1 MPTVSWNRPLSS
13 ARRVAASLVTG
24 FGIAAVVHL
33 AILLVFFTVNGAS
46 SANIVPI
53 SDYFLPATLT
63 LFVLASLAVVLG
75 ALRTWYFALLAGL
88 VAGILAAFAG
98 TAYGIV
104 SKGTAWNADVFAAV
118 LGTLVGTN
126 LIYIIATVLVAVLLG
141 PAIWA
146 VAARRSSSAQPIV
159 LVRQPSTRLA
169 EGQVTHVE
177 RIAIDPVLADEQ
189 WDAYVEVFEKRGFE
203 VVEVPAAETH
213 PDSVFVEDTIV
224 ILGSTAV
231 IASPGAESRR
241 GETDGVRATAK
252 SLGLKIREIELPG
265 TLDGGDVLQVGST
278 VYVGRSGRT
287 NAEGVRQLRG
297 IATDLGLTVVAVP
310 VSKTLHLKSA
320 VTALPDGTVVGFA
333 KAVDVTAFERFLALP
348 EAGAAVVVL
357 SADTVLMA
365 SSTPKSTKLI
375 EDLGYTV
382 VTVDVSEFEKLEGCV
397 TCLSV
402 RIPA

>member
-146 VAARRSSSAQPIV
+146 VAAWNWRGCARGRWNRRYRCHWACCAC
-159 LVRQPSTRLA
+159 R
-169 EGQVTHVE
+169 
-177 RIAIDPVLADEQ
+177 
-189 WDAYVEVFEKRGFE
+189 
-203 VVEVPAAETH
+203 
-213 PDSVFVEDTIV
+213 
-224 ILGSTAV
+224 
-231 IASPGAESRR
+231 
-241 GETDGVRATAK
+241 
-252 SLGLKIREIELPG
+252 
-265 TLDGGDVLQVGST
+265 
-278 VYVGRSGRT
+278 RSGRKGH
-287 NAEGVRQLRG
+287 ARWSAASPRCWKRQGGCPSRTCPS
-297 IATDLGLTVVAVP
+297 IWSAVP
-310 VSKTLHLKSA
+310 
-320 VTALPDGTVVGFA
+320 
-333 KAVDVTAFERFLALP
+333 
-348 EAGAAVVVL
+348 GARWRG
-357 SADTVLMA
+357 
-365 SSTPKSTKLI
+365 ST
-375 EDLGYTV
+375 
-382 VTVDVSEFEKLEGCV
+382 CN
-397 TCLSV
+397 
-402 RIPA
+402 